1 MSPAAVDTAGSG
13 MRPTVFQFAATGG
26 ISGRVDREAGVIYG
40 VAVITGGVTARGHEL
55 EVDDVTLEQI
65 AKCGQKKGRVQ
76 VKLNH
81 RDPQA
86 LQSICGYVTG
96 FRKEGNKTVADWHL
110 LKSHD
115 EFDALIERAER
126 MPDCFGLSAAFTGPP
141 KGERRKDGK
150 KAARCEEL
158 LAVDCVPMPAANP
171 AGLFESNLDPATPE
185 VDTRKE
191 NNMEG
196 DKQQQQQQGNEPTL
210 NDVMA
215 ALQGIQAK
223 VESIEARQ
231 ADIEAAM
238 SEDAPIS
245 EEELAELSNMDD
257 KELAALGLTRAEVQ
271 AAVEAYL
278 AEAGDGE
285 GEGEGSGEGE
295 GEGSGE
301 GEGAAAAPAT
311 AALSALRKRVVE
323 LETKLN
329 GNAEDVEAAEIMHA
343 FEIIEQK
350 QKALELQNEALQRTV
365 RLQGI
370 NVATPGAESQ
380 RMFSAQEGD
389 EKVTEF
395 DRLVSEKAV
404 ELESKGTTKTKA
416 RLEAL
421 RFVMKT
427 NPRAYAEHN
436 ASRGIVELAD

>member
-1 MSPAAVDTAGSG
+1 MSA
-13 MRPTVFQFAATGG
+13 TVFQFAATGG
-26 ISGRVDREAGVIYG
+26 ISGTVDREAGVIRG
-40 VAVITGGVTARGHEL
+40 AAVITGGLTARGHAL
-55 EVDDVTLEQI
+55 EVDDTTLEQI
-65 AKCGQKKGRVQ
+65 VKCGQKKGRVQ

-96 FRKEGNKTVADWHL
+96 FRREGDKVVADWHL

-115 EFDALIERAER
+115 EFSALMERAER

-171 AGLFESNLDPATPE
+171 AGLFESKLDPASS
-185 VDTRKE
+185 VDTQA
-191 NNMEG
+191 G
-196 DKQQQQQQGNEPTL
+196 DKLMGDKTNQEQGTEPTL
-210 NDVMA
+210 QDVLA
-215 ALQGIQAK
+215 AIQGIQTK
-223 VESIEARQ
+223 VDSIESRQ
-231 ADIEAAM
+231 AEMEATIA
-238 SEDAPIS
+238 ANTPLS

-257 KELAALGLTRAEVQ
+257 KALAEIGLTRAEVQ
-271 AAVEAYL
+271 AAVDAYL
-278 AEAGDGE
+278 AEAGEDDGE

-295 GEGSGE
+295 GEG
-301 GEGAAAAPAT
+301 AVAAPAT
-311 AALSALRKRVVE
+311 AALSALRNRVVE
-323 LETKLN
+323 LEAKLN
-329 GNAEDVEAAEIMHA
+329 GNAEDAEAAEIMHA
-343 FEIIEQK
+343 FEIIEAK
-350 QKALELQNEALQRTV
+350 QQELSAQNESLRRTV

-370 NVATPGAESQ
+370 KVATPGAESQ
-380 RMFSAQEGD
+380 RMFSATEGD

-404 ELESKGTTKTKA
+404 ELEAKGTARTKA

-436 ASRGIVELAD
+436 AARGIVELAD

>member
-1 MSPAAVDTAGSG
+1 MSA
-13 MRPTVFQFAATGG
+13 TVFQFAATKG

-40 VAVITGGVTARGHEL
+40 AAVITGGLTARGHEL
-55 EVDDVTLEQI
+55 EVDDMTLEQI

-96 FRKEGNKTVADWHL
+96 FRKEGNKVVADWHL

-150 KAARCEEL
+150 KAARCDEL

-171 AGLFESNLDPATPE
+171 AGLFESKMDPATPE

-191 NNMEG
+191 NNMED
-196 DKQQQQQQGNEPTL
+196 DKQQQQQGNEPTL
-210 NDVMA
+210 QDVMA
-215 ALQGIQAK
+215 ALQGIKAK

-245 EEELAELSNMDD
+245 EEELAQLQNMDD
-257 KELAALGLTRAEVQ
+257 KELAELGLTRAEVQ

-285 GEGEGSGEGE
+285 GESEGSGEGE
-295 GEGSGE
+295 GEGEGKGEGSGE
-301 GEGAAAAPAT
+301 GEGAAAAPAN

-323 LETKLN
+323 LEAKLK
-329 GNAEDVEAAEIMHA
+329 GDAEDAEAADIMHA

-370 NVATPGAESQ
+370 KVATPGAESQ

-389 EKVTEF
+389 ERVTEF

-404 ELESKGTTKTKA
+404 DLQSKGTTKTKA

-421 RFVMKT
+421 RFVMKA
-427 NPRAYAEHN
+427 NPRSYAEHI
-436 ASRGIVELAD
+436 AARGIVELAD